1 MSAMA
6 EPWQNTISDA
16 DAFQDGDTI
25 PAFEFDGIPDFGI
38 TFPARRRKR
47 ISISVCTAVVAAVA
61 LILWA
66 NWSQIQRLQI
76 DRQVTIGILVL
87 IYFLPTLLAALRYH
101 SSFLSI
107 AAVNL
112 FLGWTVIGWIVALG
126 RALSRRRLRTERFH
140 DFRLTE
146 AIMAPME
153 PVVVRTVVVPDRLGW
168 IYMLQAGNCYKI
180 GKATKLDR
188 RIYQLKIQLPFKV
201 ELVHAIRT
209 DDIDHAE
216 RHWHRRFEA
225 KRMNGEW
232 FELTTNDV
240 QEFRQ
245 YEFHEIRS
253 SK

>member
-1 MSAMA
+1 MA
-6 EPWQNTISDA
+6 EPWRNSISDA
-16 DAFQDGDTI
+16 DALRDGETI
-25 PAFEFDGIPDFGI
+25 PAFAFDGIPDFGI

-47 ISISVCTAVVAAVA
+47 VSILVCIAVAAAVGMYV
-61 LILWA
+61 WA

-76 DRQVTIGILVL
+76 DRQVAIGILAL

-101 SSFLSI
+101 RSFLSI
-107 AAVNL
+107 ATVNI

-126 RALSRRRLRTERFH
+126 RAFSRRRLRTERFH

-146 AIMAPME
+146 SVMPPME
-153 PVVVRTVVVPDRLGW
+153 TVVLRTVVVQDRLGW
-168 IYMLQAGNCYKI
+168 IYMLQAGNCFKI

-188 RIYQLKIQLPFKV
+188 RIYQLKIQLPYKV

-216 RHWHRRFEA
+216 RHWHKRFDSRRL
-225 KRMNGEW
+225 NGEW